1 MVANNIQ
8 VNFRNQVDISIPIP
22 IEQVWDFQ
30 GQQQAIE
37 TYEVS
42 VLEQILNKD
51 EDFEVTRF
59 EHKIYNSTETS
70 LNYEFFFW
78 DRNSTPG
85 GEYLNSYTPR
95 FEVPQIYYYQKPFTK
110 SFWKLD
116 LYSSPSLR
124 DQQVYITIILPVQQ
138 GFLELTKLNNT
149 TDVSIRK
156 PKYSLNY
163 IGDKEGF
170 FIYWLKKRDFINLDE
185 FYMTAKFF
193 DGSTGQFTKMM
204 NRPQNLV
211 SNPTDFPPDEYFYYR
226 VKLDYL
232 SQQFQMFEF
241 PVSVLSGTLSNPI
254 KWYEY
259 VNP

>member
-1 MVANNIQ
+1 MAVNNLQI
-8 VNFRNQVDISIPIP
+8 NFRNQTDVSIPVT

-37 TYEVS
+37 KYELS
-42 VLEQILNKD
+42 VLEDILNKD

-59 EHKIYNSTETS
+59 EHTPYAGTETS
-70 LNYEFFFW
+70 LNYEFYLW
-78 DRNSTPG
+78 SPDTVTG

-95 FEVPQIYYYQKPFTK
+95 FELPQIYYYQKPFTK

-116 LYSSPSLR
+116 LYSSPSLK
-124 DQQVYITIILPVQQ
+124 DQQVYITIIIPVQQ
-138 GFLELTKLNNT
+138 GFLEPAKLNNT
-149 TDVSIRK
+149 TDVEIKK
-156 PKYSLNY
+156 PKYQLNY

-170 FIYWLKKRDFINLDE
+170 FIYWLKKRDFINIDE

-193 DGSTGQFTKMM
+193 DGNTGQFVKMM
-204 NRPQNLV
+204 NKPQNTL
-211 SNPTDFPPDEYFYYR
+211 SNPYDFPQEEYFYYR

-232 SQQFQMFEF
+232 QQQYQMFEF
-241 PVSVLSGTLSNPI
+241 PVSVLSGTKTNPI